1 MKQYILTQFPW
12 PWLPAA
18 ALVIFF
24 TFFVGLLIVTSLK
37 SRRLVYESVAKLPLE
52 EGTLHQE
59 GEV

>member
-24 TFFVGLLIVTSLK
+24 LFFVGVVVFTSLK
-37 SRRLVYESVAKLPLE
+37 WRRPVYEKAAQIPLD

-59 GEV
+59 GDV